1 MRRSTKIA
9 AGLIASILMLTG
21 CGTAVGSDESASSTA
36 SPAAGSTAETTTS
49 NASSESTTT
58 SAATDPSTDVDWSA
72 LPTTEVTLTD
82 EGLAITEAG
91 TYVLSGSSTGQVTVN
106 ADGDVRIILSNATI
120 NSNVGAAIQVDQ
132 AELTVIEL
140 ADGTT
145 NTVSDAATRSDEEI
159 DGAIYSSDDLYISGS
174 GTLNVTAN
182 FADGIVGKDNL
193 TIDSG
198 TINVTSVDDGIRGT
212 DSLTINGGTI
222 AIDATGDGMKS
233 SNDTDQGM
241 GQLTITGGDIT
252 ISTGDD
258 AVKAEQKIWVTG
270 GTINVTQSVES
281 IEAPVIVIDD
291 GDITINASDDGINAS
306 TSAIITSGLNVTIN
320 GGNLT
325 IVMGEGD
332 TDAIDSNGDLTING
346 GTIDITAQSP
356 FDYDGTGA
364 LNGGTVTVNGEQVSE
379 LTNQMMGG
387 DMGGGQAGGG
397 MAGGPGA
404 R

>member
-49 NASSESTTT
+49 NASSEPTTT
-58 SAATDPSTDVDWSA
+58 SAATDSTDVDWSA

-82 EGLAITEAG
+82 EGLAITETG

-120 NSNVGAAIQVDQ
+120 NSSVGAAIQVDQ
-132 AELTVIEL
+132 AELTAIEL

-145 NTVSDAATRSDEEI
+145 NTISDAATRSDEEI
-159 DGAIYSSDDLYISGS
+159 DGAIYSSDDLFISGT

-258 AVKAEQKIWVTG
+258 AVKAEQQITIGG
-270 GTINVTQSVES
+270 GTLNITQSVEG

-291 GDITINASDDGINAS
+291 GTITLNASDDGINAS
-306 TSAIITSGLNVTIN
+306 TSAIITSGLSVTIN
-320 GGNLT
+320 GGSLT

-332 TDAIDSNGDLTING
+332 TDAIDSNGDLTIND

-387 DMGGGQAGGG
+387 GMGGG